1 MKTYRL
7 NVVYFLAGLAN
18 ILADQFCADSLAGF
32 LTKVLLMPLLALILL
47 IPKSRFTPIHI
58 LTFTA
63 LVFSWAG
70 DILLEFTGA
79 GELFFLA
86 GLLSFMVT
94 QILYSVIFAK
104 TMGTSVTASMLPMV
118 LPVLVYGMLLNGWL
132 YPDLGSMRVPVIIY
146 SLVILTMLALALI
159 RAVSGS
165 AEGRYLVLTGAILF
179 VMSDSLIAI
188 SRFAHPIA
196 GSGILI
202 MATYITGQFLIIKGI
217 KSHVKT

>member
-118 LPVLVYGMLLNGWL
+118 LPVLVYGM
-132 YPDLGSMRVPVIIY
+132 RVPVIIY